1 MTVSSTTTKVSFS
14 GDGTTSAFA
23 YSFKIF
29 LDTELKVIVRT
40 DSTGAEVT
48 KTINTDYLVS
58 NAGEQDGGTVTF
70 KFDTGNSDDS
80 NYDTTDRRPQSGE
93 TVLLKRVMTLTQ
105 NTDYTPNDSFPAA
118 AHEDAL
124 DKLTFINQQQQEELD
139 RTFKFAETD
148 VDAQD
153 LPASAERANKYL
165 GFNSEGN
172 AIAVDGTTNATTIS
186 TFGATLV
193 DDANA
198 SAARTTLGL
207 GSLAVLSA
215 VADDSV
221 TNAMMAN
228 DSVGADE
235 LIDNSVGAAA
245 INISGNGSSGQR
257 VVSDGDGSF
266 SYSTFTVATVQ
277 RITSSGTWNKPSGCM
292 FVRVTVVGG
301 GGGGGGLDGNSN
313 NQELFSGSGGG
324 GGTAISMIDVSS
336 VSSVSVTVGA
346 GGAGGATANDGA
358 TGGTSSFGSYL
369 SATGGLGGQFIATA
383 NEITTSGVPGI
394 GGEGSSG
401 NILNARGGVGHYIGR
416 SQAPG
421 GRNNNTTQ
429 SMLLHGGST
438 LIGNAVFHL
447 ITDISTAVATNGTE
461 VTPDANTGVGGSGAR
476 THDRTGSNGHAT
488 GGSGAS
494 GVVIVEEFYS

>member
-1 MTVSSTTTKVSFS
+1 MTVSSTTTKVSYS

-29 LDTELKVIVRT
+29 NDSDLVVIVRT
-40 DSTGAEVT
+40 DSTGAETT

-58 NAGEQDGGTVTF
+58 NAGESDGGTVTF
-70 KFDTGNSDDS
+70 KFDTGNSGDS

-118 AHEDAL
+118 AHEEAL
-124 DKLTFINQQQQEELD
+124 DKLTFIQQQQQEEID
-139 RTFKFAETD
+139 RSFKFAQTD

-207 GSLAVLSA
+207 GSVATLSSIA
-215 VADDSV
+215 TANIDDNAIENAKMAD
-221 TNAMMAN
+221 

-245 INISGNGSSGQR
+245 INISGNGTSGQY
-257 VVSDGDGSF
+257 VGSDGDGSF
-266 SYSTFTVATVQ
+266 SYITPPVAPTIQVFTT
-277 RITSSGTWNKPSGCM
+277 SGTWTKPTGCRK
-292 FVRVTVVGG
+292 VKVTVVGG
-301 GGGGGGLDGNSN
+301 GGGGGGTDAITTAKG
-313 NQELFSGSGGG
+313 GSTGGG
-324 GGTAISMIDVSS
+324 GGGASIKFIDVTSISS
-336 VSSVSVTVGA
+336 ETVTVGA
-346 GGAGGATANDGA
+346 GGSGGSGGSGTPTNGSA
-358 TGGTSSFGSYL
+358 GGTSSYGTHC
-369 SATGGLGGQFIATA
+369 SATGGGGGKAADRTIANA
-383 NEITTSGVPGI
+383 NGVF
-394 GGEGSSG
+394 
-401 NILNARGGVGHYIGR
+401 GGVGSNGDINTDGTPPKMTKTSNAGNTVGLGGDSLLGSGGTPRIFNTTNGNVNTEANAPTIGGGGGGV
-416 SQAPG
+416 SDNDGFVG
-421 GRNNNTTQ
+421 GR
-429 SMLLHGGST
+429 
-438 LIGNAVFHL
+438 A
-447 ITDISTAVATNGTE
+447 
-461 VTPDANTGVGGSGAR
+461 GA
-476 THDRTGSNGHAT
+476 DGI
-488 GGSGAS
+488 
-494 GVVIVEEFYS
+494 VIVEEYY